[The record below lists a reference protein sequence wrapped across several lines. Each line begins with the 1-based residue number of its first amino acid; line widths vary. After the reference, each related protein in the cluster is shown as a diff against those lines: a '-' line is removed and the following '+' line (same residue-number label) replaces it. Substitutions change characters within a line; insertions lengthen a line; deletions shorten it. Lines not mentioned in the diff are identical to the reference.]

1 MKALLLSLM
10 LLLTASCGSEVVRRA
25 KLSAADAVGKHSQA
39 YLKTQAL
46 KELGDLDYK
55 ALNCADEAVVLSEK
69 LRDGVDSVL
78 KTERQQE
85 ASIQK
90 SIGGD
95 IIGLSCNFLLKQVVS
110 ATVAGRFDDYACAQ
124 KLFGRGLE
132 KASDKLCP
140 YIKSKLE

>member
-1 MKALLLSLM
+1 MKVLFLSALLLLS
-10 LLLTASCGSEVVRRA
+10 SCGSEVVRRA

-46 KELGDLDYK
+46 KELGDLEYK
-55 ALNCADEAVVLSEK
+55 AQGCAEEAVVLSEK

-78 KTERQQE
+78 KTDRQQE

-90 SIGGD
+90 SLGGD
-95 IIGLSCNFLLKQVVS
+95 IVGLSCNFLIKQVISSV
-110 ATVAGRFDDYACAQ
+110 VAGRFDDYSCAQ

-140 YIKSKLE
+140 FIKSKLE